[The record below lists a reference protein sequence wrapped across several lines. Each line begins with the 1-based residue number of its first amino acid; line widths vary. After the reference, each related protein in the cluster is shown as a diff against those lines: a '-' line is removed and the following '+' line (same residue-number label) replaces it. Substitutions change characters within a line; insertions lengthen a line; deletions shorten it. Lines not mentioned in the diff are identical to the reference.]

1 MKTVILQQ
9 PRLIVLLLLA
19 GTVGLLLLMLVTSD
33 PSQRCEGDQGISL
46 LKLI

>member
-9 PRLIVLLLLA
+9 KRLIVLLLLA
-19 GTVGLLLLMLVTSD
+19 GTVGLLFLMLVTSD
-33 PSQRCEGDQGISL
+33 PAQRCEGDLGISL